1 MKLKFNYK
9 CDLSYFIDTEN
20 MDVLRK
26 VTRKLKNNA
35 YFLEPTLDG
44 DTLSSFL
51 NDFIAEGIGA
61 PVSEIDGRLNRC
73 HIYYYDN
80 QYVNISGELS
90 FSKTVGEYSIVE
102 SFYEEGFANWFT
114 SLLSSYSC
122 FLKVNDKA
130 KRDLE
135 FSIGVVPKHGTIQ
148 CRAVLDGE

>member
-9 CDLSYFIDTEN
+9 CDLSYFVDTEN

-102 SFYEEGFANWFT
+102 SFYKEGFANWFT
-114 SLLSSYSC
+114 SLLSSHSC
-122 FLKVNDKA
+122 FLKINDKA

>member
-61 PVSEIDGRLNRC
+61 LVSEIDGRLNRC
-73 HIYYYDN
+73 HIYYYEN
-80 QYVNISGELS
+80 QYINISGELS

-102 SFYEEGFANWFT
+102 SFYAEGFENWFT
-114 SLLSSYSC
+114 DLLYRNDC
-122 FLKVNDKA
+122 FVVVSEKARRNDQFEIAVKPKV
-130 KRDLE
+130 
-135 FSIGVVPKHGTIQ
+135 GTIS
-148 CRAVLDGE
+148 CRAVLEE

>member
-9 CDLSYFIDTEN
+9 CDLSYFVDTEN

-73 HIYYYDN
+73 YIYYYDN
-80 QYVNISGELS
+80 KYVNISGELS
-90 FSKTVGEYSIVE
+90 CSKTVGEYSIVE
-102 SFYEEGFANWFT
+102 SFYAEGFENWFT
-114 SLLSSYSC
+114 ELLYRNDC
-122 FLKVNDKA
+122 FVVVSEKA
-130 KRDLE
+130 KRDDRFE
-135 FSIGVVPKHGTIQ
+135 IAVKPKVGTIQ
-148 CRAVLDGE
+148 CRATLEE

>member
-73 HIYYYDN
+73 HIYYYEN
-80 QYVNISGELS
+80 QYINISGELS

-102 SFYEEGFANWFT
+102 SFYAEGFEKRFT
-114 SLLSSYSC
+114 DLLYRNDC
-122 FLKVNDKA
+122 FVVVSEKARRNDQFEIAVKPKV
-130 KRDLE
+130 
-135 FSIGVVPKHGTIQ
+135 GTIS
-148 CRAVLDGE
+148 CRAVLEE

>member
-35 YFLEPTLDG
+35 YFLEPTLYG

-114 SLLSSYSC
+114 SLLSSHSC

>member
-9 CDLSYFIDTEN
+9 CDLSYFVDTED

-102 SFYEEGFANWFT
+102 SFYAEGFENWFT
-114 SLLSSYSC
+114 NLLTSNSC
-122 FLKVNDKA
+122 FLKVNEKA

-135 FSIGVVPKHGTIQ
+135 FSIRVVPKYGTIQ
-148 CRAVLDGE
+148 CRAILEGE

>member
-114 SLLSSYSC
+114 SLLSSHSC

>member
-9 CDLSYFIDTEN
+9 CDLSYFVDTEN

-51 NDFIAEGIGA
+51 TDFIAEGIGA

-114 SLLSSYSC
+114 SLLSSHSC

>member
-9 CDLSYFIDTEN
+9 CDLSYFVDTEN

-114 SLLSSYSC
+114 SLLTSNSC
-122 FLKVNDKA
+122 FLKVNEKA
-130 KRDLE
+130 KRGLE
-135 FSIGVVPKHGTIQ
+135 FSIRVVPKHGTIQ
-148 CRAVLDGE
+148 CRAILEGE

>member
-9 CDLSYFIDTEN
+9 CDLSYFVDTEN

-35 YFLEPTLDG
+35 HFLEPTLDG

-114 SLLSSYSC
+114 SLLSSHSC

-135 FSIGVVPKHGTIQ
+135 FSIEVVPKHGTIQ
-148 CRAVLDGE
+148 CRVVLEE

>member
-9 CDLSYFIDTEN
+9 CDLSYFVDTEN

-73 HIYYYDN
+73 RIYYYDN
-80 QYVNISGELS
+80 KYVNISGELS

-102 SFYEEGFANWFT
+102 SFYAEGFENWFT
-114 SLLSSYSC
+114 ELLYRNDC
-122 FLKVNDKA
+122 FVVVSEKA
-130 KRDLE
+130 KRDDRFE
-135 FSIGVVPKHGTIQ
+135 IAVKPKVGTIG
-148 CRAVLDGE
+148 CRAVLEE

>member
-9 CDLSYFIDTEN
+9 CDLSYFVDTEN

-102 SFYEEGFANWFT
+102 SFYAEGFENWFT
-114 SLLSSYSC
+114 SLLSSHSC

-135 FSIGVVPKHGTIQ
+135 FSIRVVPKQGTIQ
-148 CRAVLDGE
+148 CRAVLEGE

>member
-61 PVSEIDGRLNRC
+61 PVSEIDGRLNSC
-73 HIYYYDN
+73 HIYYYEN
-80 QYVNISGELS
+80 QYINISGELS

-102 SFYEEGFANWFT
+102 SFYAEGFENWFT
-114 SLLSSYSC
+114 DLLYRNDC
-122 FLKVNDKA
+122 FVVVSEKARRNDQFEIAVKPKV
-130 KRDLE
+130 
-135 FSIGVVPKHGTIQ
+135 GTIS
-148 CRAVLDGE
+148 CRTVLEE

>member
-9 CDLSYFIDTEN
+9 CDLSYFIDMEN

-114 SLLSSYSC
+114 SLLSSHSC

>member
-61 PVSEIDGRLNRC
+61 PASEIDGRLNRC
-73 HIYYYDN
+73 HIYYEN
-80 QYVNISGELS
+80 QYINISGELS

-102 SFYEEGFANWFT
+102 SFYAEGFENWFT
-114 SLLSSYSC
+114 DLLYRNDC
-122 FLKVNDKA
+122 FVVLSERA
-130 KRDLE
+130 KRDDQFE
-135 FSIGVVPKHGTIQ
+135 IAVKPKVGTIQ
-148 CRAVLDGE
+148 CRATLEE

>member
-9 CDLSYFIDTEN
+9 CDLSYFVDTEN

-73 HIYYYDN
+73 RIYYYDN
-80 QYVNISGELS
+80 KYVNISGELS

-102 SFYEEGFANWFT
+102 SFYAEGFENWFT
-114 SLLSSYSC
+114 ELLYRNDC
-122 FLKVNDKA
+122 FVVVSEKA
-130 KRDLE
+130 KRDDRFE
-135 FSIGVVPKHGTIQ
+135 IAVKPKVGTIS
-148 CRAVLDGE
+148 CRAVLEE

>member
-9 CDLSYFIDTEN
+9 CDLSYFVDTEN

-114 SLLSSYSC
+114 SLLSSHSC